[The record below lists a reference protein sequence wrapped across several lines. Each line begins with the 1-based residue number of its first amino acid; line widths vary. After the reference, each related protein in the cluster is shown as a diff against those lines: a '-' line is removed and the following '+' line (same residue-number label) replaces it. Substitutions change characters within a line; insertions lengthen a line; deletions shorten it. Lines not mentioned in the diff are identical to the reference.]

1 MLEKLV
7 GATSATLKSKT
18 LKPIAL
24 LGSIVGDFIV
34 KLNQERGIS
43 LDRIT
48 FIGHSL
54 GAHVSG
60 FAAKRVFEKLNGK
73 VAKIFG
79 LDPAGPLFSRRGED
93 DRLSRDDARVVVIL
107 HTDGGKFGFKPS
119 FGATDF
125 YANTGSA
132 VQPGCLDLD
141 NFSIK
146 NITSAGC

>member
-1 MLEKLV
+1 M
-7 GATSATLKSKT
+7 
-18 LKPIAL
+18 
-24 LGSIVGDFIV
+24 
-34 KLNQERGIS
+34 
-43 LDRIT
+43 
-48 FIGHSL
+48 GHSL

-60 FAAKRVFEKLNGK
+60 FAAKRVYEKVNRK

-79 LDPAGPLFSRRGED
+79 LDPAGPLFTKRED
-93 DRLSRDDARVVVIL
+93 KDRLSRDDARVVVIL
-107 HTDGGKFGFKPS
+107 HTDGGKFGFKSS

-146 NITSAGC
+146 NITSAGWCLIHTLVL